1 MFGNMERPTEN
12 NVQTYFYRFEFQERG
27 TLHLHMLVWVK
38 DIASIRANLLKASIP
53 WENAEDAFVVADT
66 QKSNRSCLPLNAQ
79 PDSFVEDQ
87 NGVSHLQFQYG
98 EEEAQRNIR
107 AYVTTILGALK
118 CRTDVQLANGKGML
132 LKYVS
137 LYVTK
142 MHEAATSE
150 GLYCTDLT
158 GFQAAHSFL
167 RTVRPLEPEMVFQ
180 LSNIYICWTDKL
192 TKQFKP
198 PFPDQTDGN
207 TVYQLYLRRPPTE
220 EDLPLLQWLR
230 NHSISTKTK
239 PLDKDKYL
247 VGLKFVSVFNP
258 VYFFQHLLVHW
269 PHRNADQ
276 LRHSEE
282 STMPH
287 VVKFFS
293 QAAALQPGNWT
304 TAEQIRSQ
312 FQYEGHRD
320 HFITTVV
327 AYVMALHDALHLWR
341 IRVVDSNVSILN
353 AVSIERVYPLSP
365 LQMSIFQDIKVCLAK
380 RKERQ
385 HNSLR
390 PSEEADWAKYRV
402 IMGKPGTGKS
412 QVVIRA
418 IHHAVQQE
426 HPVLVCAPV
435 ALLAQGY
442 RAIFSSE
449 VETDTIH
456 AAFNVPI
463 EESVAHD
470 TNFRLNAYDLVVV
483 DEASMVSKKTFS
495 IMAST
500 FNRLN
505 LHPVVVVAGDKCQ
518 QQPLQN
524 VGGKVSSTTSILNDD
539 TFSSA
544 NSEKHTLFQKFCI
557 IDTEYA
563 RFLDMIRYI
572 QPTQQQVDDLQKG
585 RVLCPSGDLSD
596 DQLWEAFAS
605 HTDAS
610 IMTVSRRAAQRLN
623 TPVVKR
629 LFPHNPPLTNI
640 PCASVSELEDIFPHR
655 GMRIVITENRIC
667 CAF

>member
-1 MFGNMERPTEN
+1 
-12 NVQTYFYRFEFQERG
+12 
-27 TLHLHMLVWVK
+27 MLVWVK

-66 QKSNRSCLPLNAQ
+66 QKSDRSCLPLNAQ

-118 CRTDVQLANGKGML
+118 CRTDVQLADGKGML

-137 LYVTK
+137 SYVTK
-142 MHEAATSE
+142 MHE

-180 LSNIYICWTDKL
+180 LSNIHVCWTDKL

-230 NHSISTKTK
+230 NHSISNNKTK

-282 STMPH
+282 STMSH

-320 HFITTVV
+320 HFITTVL

-365 LQMSIFQDIKVCLAK
+365 LQCPYSRTSKIVLL
-380 RKERQ
+380 RG
-385 HNSLR
+385 NS
-390 PSEEADWAKYRV
+390 
-402 IMGKPGTGKS
+402 GN
-412 QVVIRA
+412 
-418 IHHAVQQE
+418 
-426 HPVLVCAPV
+426 
-435 ALLAQGY
+435 
-442 RAIFSSE
+442 
-449 VETDTIH
+449 TIH
-456 AAFNVPI
+456 
-463 EESVAHD
+463 
-470 TNFRLNAYDLVVV
+470 
-483 DEASMVSKKTFS
+483 
-495 IMAST
+495 
-500 FNRLN
+500 
-505 LHPVVVVAGDKCQ
+505 GD
-518 QQPLQN
+518 
-524 VGGKVSSTTSILNDD
+524 
-539 TFSSA
+539 
-544 NSEKHTLFQKFCI
+544 HQKRQTGPN
-557 IDTEYA
+557 ID
-563 RFLDMIRYI
+563 
-572 QPTQQQVDDLQKG
+572 
-585 RVLCPSGDLSD
+585 
-596 DQLWEAFAS
+596 
-605 HTDAS
+605 
-610 IMTVSRRAAQRLN
+610 
-623 TPVVKR
+623 
-629 LFPHNPPLTNI
+629 
-640 PCASVSELEDIFPHR
+640 
-655 GMRIVITENRIC
+655 
-667 CAF
+667 